1 MGCEFVKM
9 IKMMIKMK
17 LLIDEIK
24 SGSALSLRFVLYES
38 ILRLCSK
45 SRARLLSPTTKNK

>member
-24 SGSALSLRFVLYES
+24 SGSALSLMMYKVVSSDCVSNDEES
-38 ILRLCSK
+38 
-45 SRARLLSPTTKNK
+45 